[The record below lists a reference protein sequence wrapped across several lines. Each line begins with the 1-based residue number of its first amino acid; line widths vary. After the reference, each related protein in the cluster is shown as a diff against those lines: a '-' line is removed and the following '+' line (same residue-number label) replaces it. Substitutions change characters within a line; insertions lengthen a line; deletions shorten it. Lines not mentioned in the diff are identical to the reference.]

1 MQNPDRKKTFPT
13 HDSSSEVTWN
23 KIMLWV
29 SENHKLIRKI
39 ASPYYMYIPGDKEDL
54 YQEATLAAYK
64 TEIIIKKKNAPE
76 KFVQFFRVIFR
87 TDCIKMASGLQTV
100 HCLEDYFLPLQEET
114 IPTREPKK
122 KDISQALKAV
132 SKRQKEICLWL
143 LQQPTPVST
152 PDIAK
157 EFNVS
162 RRHAC
167 RLVSNSVQR
176 IAEASL

>member
-1 MQNPDRKKTFPT
+1 MHKTESKIIYSQQ
-13 HDSSSEVTWN
+13 DSFSEDTWN
-23 KIMLWV
+23 KIMCWV
-29 SENHKLIRKI
+29 SVNHKLIRRI
-39 ASPYYMYIPGDKEDL
+39 ASPYYMYMAGDSEDL

-64 TEIIIKKKNAPE
+64 AEIITRKKKTPE
-76 KFVQFFRVIFR
+76 KFIQFFRVIFK

-114 IPTREPKK
+114 IPMREPNK
-122 KDISQALKAV
+122 KDINQALEAV

-143 LQQPTPVST
+143 LDQPIPVST

-176 IAEASL
+176 ITEASL

>member
-1 MQNPDRKKTFPT
+1 MQNSSKENVSLPQ
-13 HDSSSEVTWN
+13 DSLSKDTWN

-29 SENHKLIRKI
+29 SGNHSLIRKI
-39 ASPYYMYIPGDKEDL
+39 ASPYYMYIAGDREDL

-64 TEIIIKKKNAPE
+64 TEIIIRKKNAPE

-114 IPTREPKK
+114 IPTKEPKK
-122 KDISQALKAV
+122 KDISQALEAV
-132 SKRQKEICLWL
+132 SKRQKEVCLWL

>member
-1 MQNPDRKKTFPT
+1 MQRAQSKIIHSQT
-13 HDSSSEVTWN
+13 DSFSQDTWN
-23 KIMLWV
+23 KIMRWV
-29 SENHKLIRKI
+29 SANHKLIRRI
-39 ASPYYMYIPGDKEDL
+39 ASPYYMYMPGDNEDL

-64 TEIIIKKKNAPE
+64 AEIITRKKKCPKE
-76 KFVQFFRVIFR
+76 FIQFFRVIFR

-114 IPTREPKK
+114 TPVKEPNK
-122 KDISQALKAV
+122 KDINQALKAV
-132 SKRQKEICLWL
+132 SKRQKEVCLWL

-167 RLVSNSVQR
+167 RMVSNSVQR
-176 IAEASL
+176 ITEASL